1 MGPAVTITGDIVWD
15 RSQGNPNGQNLQMKL
30 TTFLSPNRTVHLPTE
45 EQKKQAEIAN
55 AALSTMRE
63 QALAETSMAGNSELE
78 RIRREN
84 LALKEQHAKIQQQ
97 MAKPS
102 ELTVKES
109 QEVKEIEQS
118 KEELA
123 KKNLEVE
130 KLLQQVMRDQSNP
143 GEGILRQSPQ
153 LTESLIQLLIQLVL
167 HRKQARSQGSPV
179 KTAQADIPFNERE
192 NQSLQ
197 TLVELLKSDK
207 SFHELLP
214 GLQGSQGGFSTLLQQ
229 VPESD
234 KS

>member
-97 MAKPS
+97 M
-102 ELTVKES
+102 
-109 QEVKEIEQS
+109 
-118 KEELA
+118 
-123 KKNLEVE
+123 KNPA
-130 KLLQQVMRDQSNP
+130 S
-143 GEGILRQSPQ
+143 
-153 LTESLIQLLIQLVL
+153 
-167 HRKQARSQGSPV
+167 
-179 KTAQADIPFNERE
+179 
-192 NQSLQ
+192 
-197 TLVELLKSDK
+197 
-207 SFHELLP
+207 
-214 GLQGSQGGFSTLLQQ
+214 
-229 VPESD
+229 
-234 KS
+234 